1 MPSESRWRIY
11 RRDPPR
17 MGVHCRGCLRGFA
30 SRSMRLLS
38 PPFPCSL
45 QFRRRSGKGCV
56 TKPNFVP
63 ISNPI
68 LPLNSNLSDIGIKL
82 IAAYFTRGNF
92 TEFRWKFHFFF
103 FHWLYSRSFPFESK
117 ICRIFRIFFFFLET
131 CPHFANFSRNFRDIF
146 GSSLDRRLD
155 NNARELLFRG
165 TGSRGWSIFQAIAN
179 RGWMERENVETNAS
193 IKWPVADRER
203 DPPRRGYTVAVEEVG
218 GSWRVPLS
226 RFLAGVPRDWMA
238 LLPGRHRDAR
248 FRSIILTAE
257 SMISPLGASAR
268 ILTRSPFFLFPP
280 LSLSLF
286 FFFFCFC
293 FCNQGSRKQLPLK
306 ATWLF

>member
-1 MPSESRWRIY
+1 
-11 RRDPPR
+11 

-30 SRSMRLLS
+30 SRFNAPAR
-38 PPFPCSL
+38 PPSSSVPSNFADDPEKGTRISL
-45 QFRRRSGKGCV
+45 QFRIQFSPVFPRFRFIRYRDWINRLHVLFRARKFYRKFRR
-56 TKPNFVP
+56 NFIFSLFLLVLLVIREVFFRIP
-63 ISNPI
+63 SN
-68 LPLNSNLSDIGIKL
+68 
-82 IAAYFTRGNF
+82 
-92 TEFRWKFHFFF
+92 
-103 FHWLYSRSFPFESK
+103 SK
-117 ICRIFRIFFFFLET
+117 IFRIFYIFFLFFWKLV
-131 CPHFANFSRNFRDIF
+131 CISRIF
-146 GSSLDRRLD
+146 HVSVIFLSSSDRRSD

-165 TGSRGWSIFQAIAN
+165 IGREAGRLVDFSTDH
-179 RGWMERENVETNAS
+179 RGWMERENVETNTS

-268 ILTRSPFFLFPP
+268 EYSLALLSFFSLRFSPFLPFLSFFSFFAFATRAP
-280 LSLSLF
+280 LLS
-286 FFFFCFC
+286 
-293 FCNQGSRKQLPLK
+293 QTTAVK

>member
-1 MPSESRWRIY
+1 MRPLALPPPLFPPISPAIRKRVPEFRSNFESN
-11 RRDPPR
+11 
-17 MGVHCRGCLRGFA
+17 
-30 SRSMRLLS
+30 S
-38 PPFPCSL
+38 PPSSL
-45 QFRRRSGKGCV
+45 DSD
-56 TKPNFVP
+56 
-63 ISNPI
+63 
-68 LPLNSNLSDIGIKL
+68 LSDIGIEL
-82 IAAYFTRGNF
+82 IAYMLYFARENF
-92 TEFRWKFHFFF
+92 TENFVEISFFPF
-103 FHWLYSRSFPFESK
+103 FIGFIGHSRSFLSNSLEFENFSNLLHFFLFFWK
-117 ICRIFRIFFFFLET
+117 LVCISRIFHVSVIFL
-131 CPHFANFSRNFRDIF
+131 
-146 GSSLDRRLD
+146 SSSDRRSD

-165 TGSRGWSIFQAIAN
+165 IGREAGRLVDFSTDH
-179 RGWMERENVETNAS
+179 RGWMERENVETNTS

-268 ILTRSPFFLFPP
+268 EYSLALLSFFSLRFSPFLPFLSFFSFFAFATRAP
-280 LSLSLF
+280 LLS
-286 FFFFCFC
+286 
-293 FCNQGSRKQLPLK
+293 QTTAVK